1 MNVPHPSPNSV
12 VSVTNEDPVLN
23 AKAVKFVCFLFQHCL
38 ESQRGKEN
46 WGGGGGISQCTLDG
60 MGKTDTEDQGQG
72 GTEGRVTTVVGR
84 TMHVDQYSCSLLMWR
99 EVY

>member
-12 VSVTNEDPVLN
+12 VTVTNEDPVLN

-46 WGGGGGISQCTLDG
+46 WGGGAFHSAHLTAWEKWTQRTR
-60 MGKTDTEDQGQG
+60 GK
-72 GTEGRVTTVVGR
+72 EGRR
-84 TMHVDQYSCSLLMWR
+84 DA
-99 EVY
+99 